1 MNGELVTIFGGSGF
15 IGKTLVQHLA
25 KAGYRIRV
33 AVRRPNNALFVKP
46 LGDLG
51 QVHIAQANIRNK
63 ASVAAAIKDSDYVVN
78 LVGILHESGA
88 QSFQKVHVEGAALIA
103 EVCSYAGVKKLVHL
117 SAIGANAESS
127 SKYACS
133 KANGEVEVL
142 KHFPNATIIRP
153 SVVFGPDDT
162 FFNKFA
168 GIAKMFRV
176 LPVICGDTKFQPVY
190 VGDVAKAIENIIL
203 GDDTAG
209 NIYELGGPRIYSFR
223 ELMEMVNKVTHQ
235 NVALIPVP
243 LQIAYF
249 NAFFLGMLPNPM
261 VTMDQLRLM
270 EHDNVVGENMVD
282 LAKLGIN
289 PTPVEAILPNYLVHY
304 RPSGQFKTAS

>member
-33 AVRRPNNALFVKP
+33 AVRHPNNALFVKP

-103 EVCSYAGVKKLVHL
+103 EVCSYAGVKKLIHL

-235 NVALIPVP
+235 NVTLIPVP

-270 EHDNVVGENMVD
+270 EHDKVVGENMAD